1 MPTAEY
7 SLRNGLLHGN
17 QFARSLGTRKEQ
29 GDRTKERSPPG
40 KTTPLHR
47 KMLYAQS
54 RSVKANTGRDA
65 GENIPIEEA
74 AAKLFSG
81 CVV

>member
-7 SLRNGLLHGN
+7 SLRNGFLHRN

-29 GDRTKERSPPG
+29 GDRTEERSPPG
-40 KTTPLHR
+40 KATALHR

-65 GENIPIEEA
+65 GGNIPIEEA
-74 AAKLFSG
+74 AAHRGK
-81 CVV
+81 

>member
-7 SLRNGLLHGN
+7 SLRNRFLHGN

-29 GDRTKERSPPG
+29 GDRTEERSPPG
-40 KTTPLHR
+40 KATSLHR

-54 RSVKANTGRDA
+54 RSVKSNTGRDA

-74 AAKLFSG
+74 DVHRGK
-81 CVV
+81 